1 MRAGLMA
8 SRVRRAVGCAGK
20 TRSGRSAPRRW
31 PKWAFGRAR
40 LAGGGVG
47 RRGRVRG
54 ESGARRGGNGTIL
67 CGRAE
72 VWARPS
78 SPGEQPSSTPFKT
91 SPTWKTGPKTC
102 LLGEMW
108 ISHCGQPD
116 TLLGA
121 RCAQSAVASRAGP
134 TRGRRAGAPAVVRRA
149 ALSLAARGGRAR
161 SGCGVGAGGGA
172 VKCDRAGGARRVS
185 VSVCVNL

>member
-108 ISHCGQPD
+108 ISHCAGQAAHRREYIHAAGRTARHVRR
-116 TLLGA
+116 TLSYREDPASGPEWSRTRHSA
-121 RCAQSAVASRAGP
+121 RALAPRPRAVA
-134 TRGRRAGAPAVVRRA
+134 
-149 ALSLAARGGRAR
+149 LAARGAD
-161 SGCGVGAGGGA
+161 S
-172 VKCDRAGGARRVS
+172 DS
-185 VSVCVNL
+185 